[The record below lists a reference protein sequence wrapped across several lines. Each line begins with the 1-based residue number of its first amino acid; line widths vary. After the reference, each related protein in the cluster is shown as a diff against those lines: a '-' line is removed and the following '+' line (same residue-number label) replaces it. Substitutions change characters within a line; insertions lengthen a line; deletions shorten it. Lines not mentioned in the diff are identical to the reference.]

1 MWFHIIKCLKSL
13 LMFLFLPKN
22 LKLIMN
28 SRIAKN
34 FTQLKP
40 LSLVFPVILL
50 VMIVFAL
57 LYLQNSLNTGSYVE
71 IQRPYF
77 LYINSELSRFPN
89 LIYNLTQLGDAFVL
103 LSIISIFIVL
113 APKVWEA
120 IIPASV
126 FSLLFSQ
133 VFKKLFSV
141 PRPAEIFEPESFSI
155 IGKTLVGF
163 SSLPSGH
170 SITIFT
176 VITVLMF
183 GFMPKDFIKKMF
195 WFLLIILLGFTAAFT
210 RVGVGAHHP
219 LDVICGS
226 ITGYI
231 CGLLGIFTMRKFN
244 FFKWIEQKKWYPFF
258 MVIFSVGIVVLIIKI
273 REENLPIYYI
283 AIIGLA
289 ASLYKTIKNYVQK

>member
-1 MWFHIIKCLKSL
+1 
-13 LMFLFLPKN
+13 
-22 LKLIMN
+22 MN
-28 SRIAKN
+28 SRIARN
-34 FTQLKP
+34 FSQLKP
-40 LSLVFPVILL
+40 FSLVFPVILL
-50 VMIVFAL
+50 VMIAL
-57 LYLQNSLNTGSYVE
+57 ILYLQNSLNTVSYIE
-71 IQRPYF
+71 IQKKYF
-77 LYINSELSRFPN
+77 LSINSELSRFPN

-113 APKVWEA
+113 APKIWQA

-141 PRPAEIFEPESFSI
+141 PRPAEIFEPESFNI

-231 CGLLGIFTMRKFN
+231 CGLLGIFTMRKIN

-258 MVIFSVGIVVLIIKI
+258 MVVFSVGIVIFITKIKA
-273 REENLPIYYI
+273 ENLLVYYI
-283 AIIGLA
+283 AVIGLA
-289 ASLYKTIKNYVQK
+289 ASLYKIIKDYVQK

>member
-1 MWFHIIKCLKSL
+1 MN
-13 LMFLFLPKN
+13 PK
-22 LKLIMN
+22 
-28 SRIAKN
+28 IAKN
-34 FTQLKP
+34 LAQLKP
-40 LSLVFPVILL
+40 TLL
-50 VMIVFAL
+50 VLPVVLLAMIVFT
-57 LYLQNSLNTGSYVE
+57 LYLQNSLNTISYVE
-71 IQRPYF
+71 IQKPYF
-77 LYINSELSRFPN
+77 IYINSELSRFPN

-103 LSIISIFIVL
+103 LSIISIFIVI

-176 VITVLMF
+176 VFTVLMF
-183 GFMPKDFIKKMF
+183 SFMPKDFIKKIF
-195 WFLLIILLGFTAAFT
+195 WFFLIILLGFAIAFT

-219 LDVICGS
+219 LDVVCGS

-231 CGLLGIFTMRKFN
+231 CGLLGIFSIRKFN
-244 FFKWIEQKKWYPFF
+244 FFKWIEQKKWQPFF
-258 MVIFSVGIVVLIIKI
+258 MVIFSVGIVILITKI

-283 AIIGLA
+283 AVIGLA
-289 ASLYKTIKNYVQK
+289 ASLYKIIKDYVQK